1 MEEGKKMLKQR
12 LLILGA
18 TVALATAGSH
28 IGTKEGLSLT
38 PYQDQGGVS
47 TWCYG
52 QTQGIPKMR
61 YTQEECDKDLL
72 AMTNEYMQAVRPYLR
87 KDTPDTVVAAFT
99 STAVNIGK
107 SGWRGSQFTKQY
119 VDAPYMDA
127 LRAGKWREACNAIEA
142 PWKGK
147 YGMAP
152 GYKATIGG
160 YPSKGLGNRRASDAA
175 LCRSGL

>member
-1 MEEGKKMLKQR
+1 MLKQR
-12 LLILGA
+12 LLALGA
-18 TVALATAGSH
+18 TVALATASVH
-28 IGTKEGLSLT
+28 VAEKEGLSLT
-38 PYQDQGGVS
+38 PYLDQGGVK

-52 QTQGIPKMR
+52 QTQGIPKMQ
-61 YTQEECDKDLL
+61 YTQLECDKDLL
-72 AMTNEYMQAVRPYLR
+72 RTTNEYMQAVLKYMP
-87 KDTPDTVVAAFT
+87 KGAPDTVVAGFT
-99 STAVNIGK
+99 STAINLGK
-107 SGWRGSQFTKQY
+107 SGWRGSQFTNSY
-119 VDAPYMDA
+119 VEAPYMQH
-127 LRAGKWREACNAIEA
+127 LRARNWKAACDAIEA